1 MCEVTLEKL
10 KQFSDPSA
18 NAASPDNLFY
28 AHRLLKSLKKSFMI
42 LRFEYEGL
50 DWTQDDQDEKGYP
63 KVGPIHFEMQT
74 SDGQHN
80 EDYEKESDGKYDDDD
95 VIDYTVGG
103 GDGGDGDGNGKF
115 DSNGEIYGNNTG
127 GGGGGEGDG
136 ENHYQQGCN
145 RSQKSTSKVYN
156 N

>member
-1 MCEVTLEKL
+1 MYN
-10 KQFSDPSA
+10 SYR
-18 NAASPDNLFY
+18 LFNC
-28 AHRLLKSLKKSFMI
+28 I
-42 LRFEYEGL
+42 G
-50 DWTQDDQDEKGYP
+50 WITI
-63 KVGPIHFEMQT
+63 GPIHFEMQT

-80 EDYEKESDGKYDDDD
+80 DDFEKESDGKYDDDD

-127 GGGGGEGDG
+127 GGGGGGGEGDG

-145 RSQKSTSKVYN
+145 RSKKSTSKVYKN
-156 N
+156 